1 MSAKSPSSSTDS
13 SPNPKRV
20 KTHKS
25 PIHYTPLAKQEDI
38 VNLGVLNGK
47 QLQRVFGI
55 DSHNRLRAMIEKG
68 NNPQRQCKESIGEVE
83 LVDPK
88 SESDKLLESGTTDS
102 HHCWLCR
109 FPLYTDEDIRG
120 KPVQDTSIHCEHIL
134 PIMVGLV
141 FTGIAG
147 SKHSDPARSET
158 RKNLEKMNYA
168 WAHGP
173 CNLLKSNML
182 LLKYGKSGI
191 EFDEY
196 MGTELAEKIT
206 NHVFK
211 TDRGGIHSVLNTAY
225 AEFATPTE
233 TNEQGKKVK
242 PRKTRNSNKD
252 SGTDPI
258 EQKKSDYKDQLIE
271 HYRSVIQ
278 YRAGIIN
285 QEIQQFNQ
293 GLGPNHAYN
302 EYLSYVMEHLS
313 TYELSK
319 HVDPTRN
326 MYDIMQTIV
335 EVAKASSQ
343 KDEISKLDNKIK
355 KLQEQLHPKRKRTI
369 RHSPS
374 HDETESIT
382 EIQEEIN
389 RLKYKIES
397 IKSGMFQDY
406 PPKLDFIVRSISREE
421 DLVMGRNL
429 SADFDDEEMMSP
441 SKSGGRKHKSIKKRR
456 RQKTNRHKSRKH

>member
-1 MSAKSPSSSTDS
+1 MSAKSPSSSQVQKRAKM
-13 SPNPKRV
+13 SPTVP
-20 KTHKS
+20 
-25 PIHYTPLAKQEDI
+25 YTPLPHNIGFEH
-38 VNLGVLNGK
+38 
-47 QLQRVFGI
+47 VFGQLHSRGI
-55 DSHNRLRAMIEKG
+55 KHMFDINTEKRLRTMIENG
-68 NNPQRQCKESIGEVE
+68 NNPQRQCRESIGKVE
-83 LVDPK
+83 LINPK
-88 SESDKLLESGTTDS
+88 SKSDKLLKSGTTDS

-285 QEIQQFNQ
+285 QEIQQFNR
-293 GLGPNHAYN
+293 GFGTDHAFN
-302 EYLSYVMEHLS
+302 EYLANVMSNVMSE
-313 TYELSK
+313 
-319 HVDPTRN
+319 
-326 MYDIMQTIV
+326 
-335 EVAKASSQ
+335 
-343 KDEISKLDNKIK
+343 LDNVVSIGNNDYEVMHTMVENAKTSYQQAEIE
-355 KLQEQLHPKRKRTI
+355 KLEKEIRDLEAQLHPESKKTKRRIAELSEEEIQTI
-369 RHSPS
+369 RERIIVLQNQL
-374 HDETESIT
+374 D
-382 EIQEEIN
+382 
-389 RLKYKIES
+389 S
-397 IKSGMFQDY
+397 IKEYGRTYDS
-406 PPKLDFIVRSISREE
+406 PPKHTRPIHQFKSQSSSSLKGFY
-421 DLVMGRNL
+421 L
-429 SADFDDEEMMSP
+429 SDEFV
-441 SKSGGRKHKSIKKRR
+441 GGRRSKKHIKRRR
-456 RQKTNRHKSRKH
+456 RQKTRKHMGRM